1 MFGAKYSR
9 LAFWIWSIILMII
22 NIPLMILSKAPIGD
36 TEEVSTGTIL
46 LILFIFILPS
56 IIWINTLANRIRDYG
71 SNPWL
76 SLWALVPLVN
86 MGMALYY
93 GIVRYKENPT
103 DNNTTANSDTSF
115 TEAVYNHTK
124 DLAAEVKPSIS
135 EYKQK
140 HATSQTQV
148 EYQNVDLVDEDA
160 IYEQVMLEIEEDKKV
175 KSTWAKAL
183 AGSDGDKNKAEALY
197 IKLRVQNIKKD
208 LLEKL
213 KNKEKNRQQ
222 AIDEFDDYYDFSQNN
237 K

>member
-1 MFGAKYSR
+1 VRHIDEKEQILQKLTLLKPEIMHSYHIISLALFGSFARGEQNMNSFCDKICHHTQRKKMLGAKYSR
-9 LAFWIWSIILMII
+9 LAFWIWSIISMII
-22 NIPLMILSKAPIGD
+22 SIPLMILSKAPIGD

-56 IIWINTLANRIRDYG
+56 IMWINALANRIRDYG

-86 MGMALYY
+86 IGMALYY

-115 TEAVYNHTK
+115 TKAVYNHTK

-140 HATSQTQV
+140 HQTSKSLYCIHCGNKC
-148 EYQNVDLVDEDA
+148 ENDA
-160 IYEQVMLEIEEDKKV
+160 LFCVMCGKTIEE
-175 KSTWAKAL
+175 
-183 AGSDGDKNKAEALY
+183 
-197 IKLRVQNIKKD
+197 
-208 LLEKL
+208 L
-213 KNKEKNRQQ
+213 K
-222 AIDEFDDYYDFSQNN
+222 
-237 K
+237 